1 MRNLVLGS
9 LSVTGLTDI
18 NSFSLP
24 VKTLF
29 PSFDEKMLNEKEA
42 LDPTVISNG
51 LIHLTIRSWL
61 LRQFGQN
68 ILIDCCV
75 GAHKNRPNHP
85 DWHKRDGKDWIKAL
99 IKEGLRPEDID
110 IVMCTHLHADHV
122 GWNTKLE
129 NGRWVPTFPN
139 ARYICGKQEYKHW
152 SNTYKKSDKHGSF
165 QDSVLPIV
173 EKGQMEFVQ
182 DEWELAKGL
191 ITQLTPGHT
200 PGHLCLKSTEG
211 AFFCGDIIHSPL
223 QLRYPELSTAF
234 CSDQI
239 LARNTREKV
248 LLEISETGSYLIPAH
263 FADPGWTKIKKLR
276 FGYKEMK

>member
-29 PSFDEKMLNEKEA
+29 PSFDDKILNEKEA
-42 LDPTVISNG
+42 LDPKVISNG

-85 DWHKRDGKDWIKAL
+85 NWHKRDGKDWLKAL

-110 IVMCTHLHADHV
+110 SKNTVLSSRIANAKISYTGAGDIADSSKK
-122 GWNTKLE
+122 GWFTKLID
-129 NGRWVPTFPN
+129 
-139 ARYICGKQEYKHW
+139 A
-152 SNTYKKSDKHGSF
+152 
-165 QDSVLPIV
+165 
-173 EKGQMEFVQ
+173 VQ
-182 DEWELAKGL
+182 
-191 ITQLTPGHT
+191 
-200 PGHLCLKSTEG
+200 
-211 AFFCGDIIHSPL
+211 PL
-223 QLRYPELSTAF
+223 
-234 CSDQI
+234 
-239 LARNTREKV
+239 
-248 LLEISETGSYLIPAH
+248 
-263 FADPGWTKIKKLR
+263 
-276 FGYKEMK
+276 